1 MLNCR
6 NVNVLF
12 FVVSACQNTREVQ
25 TKREAPATR
34 AESPSANERSASSV
48 QESTKNLHASV
59 PRLECTEYGQ
69 ETPPAEIPPGIP
81 SFRWVTQTLANLPP
95 GLIAYEADG
104 YVRLVTTDGRRR
116 IKLGLGRRPQW
127 FPDGTHIGFVSTQ
140 AGLPPRL
147 VKASADCGFVRVLT
161 EWSQVQETAS
171 LAASIKYAISPSG
184 AFAALTRDVNGGNTS
199 LFLID
204 IATGVER
211 KLLEGVTSVEPA
223 WSPDGRMVVVS
234 RPGDSASQFV
244 RIDVSNGQSLVIGEA
259 YFPTFTFTKDGRFL
273 YQSLTRDSFAVED
286 RVSHFY
292 WSTLEQPH
300 RPILLQGSG
309 LAPGL
314 YGEIRPSPNGKW
326 VASSWSLWTGNGP
339 AAVRDH
345 GLCVYSTS
353 EQTKRS
359 TLEKEDKSR
368 HTNASIVFLRPRAT
382 SYSLRTGPQNEL
394 GDPSWAPDSQHLV
407 VDLTTCGVQSG
418 ECLGR
423 LVAIDVT
430 TTNPEVTF
438 LANGT
443 APEWQPTI
451 QAQGS
456 P

>member
-1 MLNCR
+1 MQ
-6 NVNVLF
+6 
-12 FVVSACQNTREVQ
+12 A
-25 TKREAPATR
+25 KREGPATR
-34 AESPSANERSASSV
+34 AESPSSHERSASSV
-48 QESTKNLHASV
+48 QESTKNRDGSV

-69 ETPPAEIPPGIP
+69 ETPPAEIPRDIP
-81 SFRWVTQTLANLPP
+81 SFRWVTPSQANLPS

-127 FPDGTHIGFVSTQ
+127 FPDGIHIGFVSMH
-140 AGLPPRL
+140 AGVSPQL
-147 VKASADCGFVRVLT
+147 VKASADCGFIRVLT
-161 EWSQVQETAS
+161 EWSQVQEKAS
-171 LAASIKYAISPSG
+171 FAASIKYAVSPNG
-184 AFAALTRDVNGGNTS
+184 AFIALTRDVSGGKTS
-199 LFLID
+199 LFVINV
-204 IATGVER
+204 ATGEER
-211 KLLEGVTSVEPA
+211 KLLDGVTSVEPA
-223 WSPDGRMVVVS
+223 WSLDGRMVVVI

-244 RIDVSNGQSLVIGEA
+244 RIDVSNGQSIITGEA
-259 YFPTFTFTKDGRFL
+259 YHPTFTFTKDGRFL

-292 WSTLEQPH
+292 WSTLKQPH
-300 RPILLQGSG
+300 RAILLHGSG

-359 TLEKEDKSR
+359 PLEIEDKSR

-382 SYSLRTGPQNEL
+382 SYSLQTGSQNEL
-394 GDPSWAPDSQHLV
+394 GDPSWAPDSRHLV

-430 TTNPEVTF
+430 TTNPEFTF

-443 APEWQPTI
+443 VPEWQPTI